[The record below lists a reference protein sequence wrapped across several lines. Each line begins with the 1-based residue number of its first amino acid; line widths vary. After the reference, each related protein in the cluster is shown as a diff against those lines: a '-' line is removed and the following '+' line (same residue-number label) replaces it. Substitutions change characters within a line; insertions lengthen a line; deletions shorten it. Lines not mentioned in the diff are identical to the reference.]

1 LKIQQQVDFAVQD
14 AAGTTLPFQKREGR
28 GGCNEKVHRSKKV
41 YFEEKFLKVISLA
54 LLCLKNSIYRIFST
68 FGNSKLFNKMESTR
82 QQKISRLLQK
92 ELADIF
98 QKESRT
104 MFMGKMISVT
114 TVRVTPDLSLA
125 KSYISIFPT
134 EDRREVLKQVRI
146 ANPKIRGLLGR
157 RVGKQLRV
165 IPGLEFYIDD
175 SLDYIDN
182 IDRLLKQ

>member
-1 LKIQQQVDFAVQD
+1 
-14 AAGTTLPFQKREGR
+14 
-28 GGCNEKVHRSKKV
+28 
-41 YFEEKFLKVISLA
+41 
-54 LLCLKNSIYRIFST
+54 
-68 FGNSKLFNKMESTR
+68 MESTR

-98 QKESRT
+98 QKESRNL
-104 MFMGKMISVT
+104 FLGKMISVT

-134 EDRREVLKQVRI
+134 DNSKEVLKQIRI
-146 ANPKIRGLLGR
+146 ANPKIRGLLGH

-165 IPGLEFYIDD
+165 IPELEFYIDD

-182 IDRLLKQ
+182 ITRLLNE